1 MRPPLPP
8 RVIEALAKF
17 GAGLKN
23 LRARRRMPMAYA
35 ADCASISRSTLY
47 KVERGDPGV
56 SLGVYATV
64 LLGYGMLERLEG
76 LVDARWD
83 RAGLALEESR
93 LPRRIRVSQETA
105 TAPSRPR

>member
-1 MRPPLPP
+1 VRPPLDP
-8 RVIEALAKF
+8 RVIEALARF

-35 ADCASISRSTLY
+35 ADRASISRSTLY

-64 LLGYGMLERLEG
+64 LLGYGMVERLEG

-93 LPRRIRVSQETA
+93 LPRRIRRSDV
-105 TAPSRPR
+105 